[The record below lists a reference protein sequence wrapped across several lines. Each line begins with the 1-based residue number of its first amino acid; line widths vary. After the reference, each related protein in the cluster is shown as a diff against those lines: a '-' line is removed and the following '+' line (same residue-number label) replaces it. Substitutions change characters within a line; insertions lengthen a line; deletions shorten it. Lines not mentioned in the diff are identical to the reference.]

1 MSKRREK
8 ELVAMAFNQKE
19 QRVLEKSLATL
30 RLEMNYSIK
39 LLDLHNRS
47 VKVHFRQM
55 KDKVSRIK
63 SFLTPEEITKMRE
76 LEAEGKL
83 EPMYPP
89 VSLGSALKIAAAA
102 RRLGSASAPRVRA
115 KSAFSRVQQPTQS
128 DVTLPEGKLKRSNSI
143 TGVFIDVPPP
153 TPNTRPGSAQGA
165 LGGSKP
171 TSSASVAIAE
181 RTSVFDERKHAGERF
196 CSKDPQ
202 CQYERLQLQASP
214 NSSEGQRGPFNGV
227 SVNSPLL
234 KRPTTSSTPGHPS
247 EDKPNSR
254 SSGYFSHFR
263 PSTGMRSASAFSSHH
278 VTSTKDAPE
287 VEEAWN
293 TRALTPKSNV
303 GSERCVSSSLLSSN
317 LCLTGGVTDDSSDS
331 GMGEDPYASRRAELL
346 EEEHF
351 RAREINRRKNAF
363 LRDVDRYL
371 REHPTASSSP
381 RRLTLPSA
389 LHDGEDAF
397 DENEE
402 TNLNSVYRRRRQ
414 VRVEFDA
421 TPTYLPEDNYR
432 ERLMGLWKDMN
443 KCRYLRVPDELI
455 DLSGINT
462 LASENMKLF
471 QVLRLRQPEPLSEA
485 WKE

>member
-1 MSKRREK
+1 
-8 ELVAMAFNQKE
+8 
-19 QRVLEKSLATL
+19 
-30 RLEMNYSIK
+30 
-39 LLDLHNRS
+39 
-47 VKVHFRQM
+47 
-55 KDKVSRIK
+55 
-63 SFLTPEEITKMRE
+63 MRE

-115 KSAFSRVQQPTQS
+115 KSAFSRVHQPTQS
-128 DVTLPEGKLKRSNSI
+128 DLTLPEGKLKRSNSI

-171 TSSASVAIAE
+171 TPSASVAIAE
-181 RTSVFDERKHAGERF
+181 RTSVYDERNTQVNGFARRTLSASMKDST
-196 CSKDPQ
+196 SKLP
-202 CQYERLQLQASP
+202 P
-214 NSSEGQRGPFNGV
+214 NSPEGQRGPLNGV
-227 SVNSPLL
+227 SVSSSLL

-278 VTSTKDAPE
+278 VTSAKDAPE